1 MCSLLVNVTPVPM
14 CTACFD
20 HKSFPLLLLMRW
32 EGMVIGMRNVFHVH
46 RSSNTWFPA
55 GGAIRKILPIFWE
68 VQPCWGKHVSEGGLQ
83 ELLAMLHLQFPLCL
97 MSAAED
103 VTIQVSAL
111 TSHCHIFPAVNDSP
125 SETINQICSFF
136 CVLSRSRGL
145 SQQKRE
151 LVQLAI
157 NKLLPFALI
166 SSNVFN

>member
-1 MCSLLVNVTPVPM
+1 M

-20 HKSFPLLLLMRW
+20 SKSFPLLLLTRW

-55 GGAIRKILPIFWE
+55 RDAIWKILPIFRE
-68 VQPCWGKHVSEGGLQ
+68 VQPCWGKHVSERGLQ
-83 ELLAMLHLQFPLCL
+83 ELLALLHLQFPLCL
-97 MSAAED
+97 VSVAED
-103 VTIQVSAL
+103 VTVQVSAL
-111 TSHCHIFPAVNDSP
+111 TSHCHIFPAANDSP
-125 SETINQICSFF
+125 SETINQKRSFF
-136 CVLSRSRGL
+136 CELSRLRGL

-157 NKLLPFALI
+157 NKLLLFALI